1 MGIGFSSE
9 NGAKKACS
17 QSSSPEWLFGM
28 ETDNQRSDVYTSPY
42 KDGSPC
48 SSLEGILKYSAKIGI
63 QARES
68 YSELWGT
75 SVRKY

>member
-1 MGIGFSSE
+1 
-9 NGAKKACS
+9 
-17 QSSSPEWLFGM
+17 M

-42 KDGSPC
+42 KDGSPF